1 MQRISTLA
9 ELDARLHSLQQAA
22 DASSSAGP
30 GRIPMGQLFKLA
42 ENFIAASPE
51 EIEALLNRPDHPPR
65 VVAVSIMDFQ
75 ARQKTTSEDR
85 RRDLCELYLRR
96 HDRIDTWD
104 LVDRAA
110 PHVVGGYLWDKSRE
124 PLYLLA
130 ESPRWYER
138 RTSIVSTWFFIR
150 RGDLDDCA

>member
-1 MQRISTLA
+1 MQPISTLA

-22 DASSSAGP
+22 DASSSEGP

-75 ARQKTTSEDR
+75 ARQKNTSEDV
-85 RRDLCELYLRR
+85 RRDALRYAIERLPSDVRDHYLGRKR
-96 HDRIDTWD
+96 
-104 LVDRAA
+104 
-110 PHVVGGYLWDKSRE
+110 S
-124 PLYLLA
+124 
-130 ESPRWYER
+130 
-138 RTSIVSTWFFIR
+138 
-150 RGDLDDCA
+150 